1 MGIAEKLKNAKNKL
15 ENVSARP
22 KPQVFIPEDD
32 EDLTMLLFGHTGSGK
47 TYFIVGLL

>member
-1 MGIAEKLKNAKNKL
+1 MSIADKLKSAKSKL
-15 ENVSARP
+15 ESVAARP

-47 TYFIVGLL
+47 TFFIVGLL